1 MKITMEMDNL
11 TGLIE
16 SAVTKNIETVIQEQV
31 DLRTKAEIEKRAK
44 EIIPEVVS
52 EQLQE
57 YIKGFITQATITEG
71 GGLYSKEPAKEYTV
85 EEFIKKEIAERLQSQ
100 NLKIKSDSKYG
111 DRFEEVTFEEFIKK
125 EFDVNKLI
133 NNKLVWFI
141 SETKKEINER
151 IDATFTDVTKNMLS
165 EIVYNVLL
173 RNDTFT
179 KLSENIKCIADKRE

>member
-165 EIVYNVLL
+165 ETVYNVLL

>member
-57 YIKGFITQATITEG
+57 YIKEFITQATITEG

-100 NLKIKSDSKYG
+100 NLKVKSDSKYG

-165 EIVYNVLL
+165 ETVYNVLL